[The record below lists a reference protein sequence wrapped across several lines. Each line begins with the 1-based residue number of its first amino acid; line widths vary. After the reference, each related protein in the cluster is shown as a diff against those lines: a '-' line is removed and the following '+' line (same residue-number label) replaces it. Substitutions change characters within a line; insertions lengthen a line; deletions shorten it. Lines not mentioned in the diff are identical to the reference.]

1 MGEGS
6 LVSVSDVL
14 RVFQRYWALIVLLTA
29 VGLSVAAAMLVF
41 VVKPSYEASARLFVS
56 TQSLGTANELL
67 QGSTYTQARM
77 TSYAEIANDPIVLDP
92 VIAQLGLDTTADAL
106 AGHVKATAESNQLII
121 DIVAT
126 DGDAQMS
133 ADIVNAVAENLSE
146 VISEKIEAPIAG
158 SDAIV
163 NVTTTRVAQPPAS
176 PSWPKP
182 WLILTV
188 GGLMGLLAGIGFAFL
203 LQAGDSRVRNI
214 DEVRK
219 LVPYPVIGLVLQE
232 RNFGRQSV
240 MARMEERGMFSEA
253 YRSARTNLE
262 FIDAQGEAR
271 RVLLVTS
278 TVPGEGKSTAAVALA
293 TSLSEAGNRVALVD
307 ADLRKP
313 QIATMLGLDDTV
325 GLTDL
330 LLNRVEVGDVLQPV
344 GETGKLWVLPSG
356 SVPPNPAELLGS
368 PQFAQLIEL
377 LRKHFDYVVIDSP
390 PVLPVSDALVLSRLA
405 DGVILV
411 VAVESVR
418 RPQLET
424 SLSTLQQV
432 DAPVIGVIANRLTRS
447 GVDAYSY
454 YGQGAY
460 GNGPVRTPQVE
471 AREELPSWL
480 TDDADAA
487 APVNAEAAS
496 SRATKKAE

>member
-1 MGEGS
+1 M
-6 LVSVSDVL
+6 SVSDVL

-29 VGLSVAAAMLVF
+29 VGLSVAAAMLTF
-41 VVKPSYEASARLFVS
+41 VIKPSYEATSRLFVS

-77 TSYAEIANDPIVLDP
+77 ASYAQIAGDPIVLDP
-92 VIAQLGLDTTADAL
+92 VIEQLGLDTTADAL
-106 AGHVKATAESNQLII
+106 ASQVTATAETNQLII
-121 DIVAT
+121 NITVK
-126 DGDAQMS
+126 DGDPQLA
-133 ADIVNAVAENLSE
+133 ADIVNSVAENLSE
-146 VISEKIEAPIAG
+146 VIAEKIEAPLAG

-163 NVTTTRVAQPPAS
+163 NVTTTRTAQPPAE
-176 PSWPKP
+176 PSWPTP
-182 WLILTV
+182 WLLLTA
-188 GGLMGLLAGIGFAFL
+188 GGLIGLLAGIGFAFL
-203 LQAGDSRVRNI
+203 LQAGDSRVRNV
-214 DEVRK
+214 DEVRA

-232 RNFGRQSV
+232 RNLGRQGV
-240 MARMEERGMFSEA
+240 MSRMEERGMFSEA

-262 FIDAQGEAR
+262 FIDAQGIER
-271 RVLLVTS
+271 RVLVVTS
-278 TVPGEGKSTAAVALA
+278 TVPGEGKSTASVALA

-330 LLNRVEVGDVLQPV
+330 LVNRAELGDALQPV
-344 GETGKLWVLPSG
+344 GESDRLWVLPSG
-356 SVPPNPAELLGS
+356 STPPNPAELLGS
-368 PQFAQLIEL
+368 AQFAQLVEL
-377 LRKHFDYVVIDSP
+377 LRRHFDYVVIDSP
-390 PVLPVSDALVLSRLA
+390 PVLPVSDALVLSRLS

-424 SLSTLQQV
+424 CINTLQQV

-460 GNGPVRTPQVE
+460 RAEPARAVKAQP
-471 AREELPSWL
+471 REELPAWL
-480 TDDADAA
+480 ADDAA
-487 APVNAEAAS
+487 APEASAS
-496 SRATKKAE
+496 SDARAE

>member
-1 MGEGS
+1 MS
-6 LVSVSDVL
+6 ISDVL

-29 VGLSVAAAMLVF
+29 VGLSVSAVMLAF
-41 VVKPSYEASARLFVS
+41 VIKPSYEANARLFVS

-77 TSYAEIANDPIVLDP
+77 TSYAQIANDPIVLDP
-92 VIAQLGLDTTADAL
+92 VISQLGLDTTADAL
-106 AGHVKATAESNQLII
+106 SSQVEASAESNQLII
-121 DIVAT
+121 DIVVT
-126 DGDAQMS
+126 DRDPKMA
-133 ADIVNAVAENLSE
+133 ADIVNAVAESLSE
-146 VISEKIEAPIAG
+146 VISETIEAPIAG

-163 NVTTTRVAQPPAS
+163 NVTTTRVAQPPVS
-176 PSWPKP
+176 PSWPRP
-182 WLILTV
+182 WLLLTA
-188 GGLMGLLAGIGFAFL
+188 GGLIGLLAGIGFAFL

-219 LVPYPVIGLVLQE
+219 IVPFPVLGLVLQE

-240 MARMEERGMFSEA
+240 MARMGERGMFSEA

-262 FIDAQGEAR
+262 FIDAQGHAR
-271 RVLLVTS
+271 RVLVVTS
-278 TVPGEGKSTAAVALA
+278 TVPGEGKSTASAAFA
-293 TSLSEAGNRVALVD
+293 TSLAEAGNRVALVD

-313 QIATMLGLDDTV
+313 QIAMMLGLDDTV

-330 LLNRVEVGDVLQPV
+330 LVNRVEVGDALQPV
-344 GETGKLWVLPSG
+344 GETDRFWVLPSG

-368 PQFAQLIEL
+368 AQFAQLIEL
-377 LRKHFDYVVIDSP
+377 LRRHFDYVVIDSP

-424 SLSTLQQV
+424 CVQTLQQV

-460 GNGPVRTPQVE
+460 RAEPSRGVKPEPRDEEPPTWL
-471 AREELPSWL
+471 AEELRPEPAS
-480 TDDADAA
+480 ASVQRSQKAA
-487 APVNAEAAS
+487 E
-496 SRATKKAE
+496 